1 MLKNHEDMIRSADV
15 QKLIK
20 DEIDH
25 LNIDFGQIEK
35 IKKFKLLVDEWSIAS
50 GELTPTMKIKRKVV
64 MQQYKK
70 EIEEMYKE
78 NIDI

>member
-1 MLKNHEDMIRSADV
+1 
-15 QKLIK
+15 
-20 DEIDH
+20 
-25 LNIDFGQIEK
+25 
-35 IKKFKLLVDEWSIAS
+35 
-50 GELTPTMKIKRKVV
+50 MKIKRKVV